1 MCVILSTPHFPR
13 RFQLLLPEAWISHG
27 PLSYLPAP
35 CGDISSD
42 KRHLCLHSRS
52 FSMCRCPPT
61 GLWLHQA
68 LGAAK
73 SQVRCSDLPETSE
86 QHKYIRHK
94 TFRKMIP
101 FWSGS
106 WKVGG
111 TAGLHIWRRSPLL
124 GSRIVSLT
132 SERNPIHPVHASL
145 LGHKNLSSS
154 FL

>member
-1 MCVILSTPHFPR
+1 MSFFPPHTFPEGSSCCCPR
-13 RFQLLLPEAWISHG
+13 HG
-27 PLSYLPAP
+27 YLTDLSYLPAP

-42 KRHLCLHSRS
+42 KRHLCLRSRS
-52 FSMCRCPPT
+52 FSMCRCPSM

-73 SQVRCSDLPETSE
+73 SQVRCSDLPETLE
-86 QHKYIRHK
+86 QHKYMRHK
-94 TFRKMIP
+94 TFRKIIP

-111 TAGLHIWRRSPLL
+111 TAGLHIWCMTPLL
-124 GSRIVSLT
+124 GSGIMSLT
-132 SERNPIHPVHASL
+132 SERNPIHPVRASL
-145 LGHKNLSSS
+145 LGHKNLSSF